1 MPVISSQSRL
11 QKATLLATSEKLP
24 RRKRAILSNMSTQIP
39 LFSGK
44 FPLPSTETSL
54 RTSILISSMT
64 IHCCW
69 WICCQISSQ
78 TPMLQ
83 GNSISSCKLCL
94 LASWILSQLVF
105 ISNSLT
111 LLPLRPVAP
120 CSNLQTPTPT
130 TDDLGALHVTF
141 LHCFPKESPLALGM
155 PSAIQ
160 SLQTSTSQKGF
171 CCNRPPS
178 AVATIPITL
187 LHPIFNEFK
196 ADCEA
201 HQLTREDNTLALELS
216 SAMSS
221 FFPDEK
227 ARQKE
232 FIKVLERHGLFII
245 PAEIMGM
252 KYQTDGDMHY
262 KWFPY
267 FICEL
272 KHEMGSKGAE
282 PIFQSAVY
290 YTSHLRQQERLS
302 PHSPFPCLT
311 LYLISKGPYIL
322 LESIY

>member
-1 MPVISSQSRL
+1 M
-11 QKATLLATSEKLP
+11 
-24 RRKRAILSNMSTQIP
+24 
-39 LFSGK
+39 
-44 FPLPSTETSL
+44 
-54 RTSILISSMT
+54 
-64 IHCCW
+64 
-69 WICCQISSQ
+69 
-78 TPMLQ
+78 
-83 GNSISSCKLCL
+83 
-94 LASWILSQLVF
+94 SWILSQLAF

-111 LLPLRPVAP
+111 LLPLQLVAP

-130 TDDLGALHVTF
+130 SGDRGALHITF
-141 LHCFPKESPLALGM
+141 PHRFPKESPSALRK

-201 HQLTREDNTLALELS
+201 HQSTREDNTLALELS

-227 ARQKE
+227 AHQKA

-245 PAEIMGM
+245 PAEIMGT
-252 KYQTDGDMHY
+252 KYRTDGDMHY
-262 KWFPY
+262 KGFPY

-272 KHEMGSKGAE
+272 KHELGSKGAE
-282 PIFQSAVY
+282 PVFQLAVY

-302 PHSPFPCLT
+302 PHSPFPRLT
-311 LYLISKGPYIL
+311 LYLIGEGPYIL
-322 LESIY
+322 FESIY